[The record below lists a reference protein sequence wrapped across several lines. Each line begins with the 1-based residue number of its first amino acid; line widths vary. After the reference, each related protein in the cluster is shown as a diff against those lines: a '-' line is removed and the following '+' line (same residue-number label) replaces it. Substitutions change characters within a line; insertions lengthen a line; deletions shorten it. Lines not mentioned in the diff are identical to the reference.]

1 MTEVSE
7 NQNELVTWFR
17 EGLASWLLFVTFN
30 CVFVAFPCG
39 GLGWVS
45 DLCRLSYF
53 YATLTHLRIN
63 AESHQKYIRVTID
76 KNPRDFYAILG
87 LRVTFL

>member
-1 MTEVSE
+1 M
-7 NQNELVTWFR
+7 
-17 EGLASWLLFVTFN
+17 TFN

-63 AESHQKYIRVTID
+63 AKSHQKYIRVSIN
-76 KNPRDFYAILG
+76 KNPRDFYAILR
-87 LRVTFL
+87 LRRTRCMCDVSITYVWRLPDECAAYDAMQ